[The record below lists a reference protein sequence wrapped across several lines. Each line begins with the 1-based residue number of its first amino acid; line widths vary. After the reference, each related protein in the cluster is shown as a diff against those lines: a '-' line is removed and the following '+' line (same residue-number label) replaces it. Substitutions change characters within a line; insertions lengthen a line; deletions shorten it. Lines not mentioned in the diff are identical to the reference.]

1 VSLRLFNTLG
11 REMQEFVPIED
22 KKVGMYTCGPTVYQY
37 AHIGNLRSYV
47 FEDVLR
53 RALEYFGYNVRHVM
67 NVTDVGHLTDD
78 ADEGEDKVIKSAR
91 EMGKTVWD
99 IAEHFTEAFFNDIE
113 KLNIEY
119 PTVVCKAT
127 EHIDDMIE
135 MIKRIEANGYTYIA
149 GGNVY
154 FDTSKF
160 PNYGELALLDRQ
172 EQKAGARIA
181 VDENKKHPRDFVL
194 WFTKS
199 KFENQAMVWD
209 SPWGRGYPGWHI
221 ECSAM
226 STKYLGEQFDIHTG
240 GVDHINVHH
249 TNEIA
254 QTEAATGKKWVNYW
268 LHGEFLLMDTG
279 KMSKSKGNFVT
290 LGVLEEEGFEPLDF
304 RYLCLGGHYRTQ
316 LQFSY
321 DALNAARKAR
331 RNLADRIAQIKE
343 AAGHSPDAG
352 QSAAAGK
359 PAAAGKSGAAVDSG
373 SASAGRSAAGA
384 APADQFSA
392 RHGEWLARFEDHLAD
407 DLNVPKCLADLW
419 GIVKDDA
426 LSPEEQLDLA
436 GRMDGVFALDLL
448 EAKSSTD
455 TSVLEDDIRRLVAER
470 EEARKNRDF
479 ARADEIRD
487 NLAERGIIL
496 EDTPEG
502 TRWKKLS

>member
-1 VSLRLFNTLG
+1 MGDTVSVRLFNTLG
-11 REMQEFVPIED
+11 REAQRFVPLED

-53 RALEYFGYNVRHVM
+53 RTLEYFGYEVRHVM

-113 KLNIEY
+113 KLNIER

-135 MIKRIEANGYTYIA
+135 MIERIEANGYTYRA

-172 EQKAGARIA
+172 EQKAGARIE
-181 VDENKKHPRDFVL
+181 VDENKRHPRDFVL

-268 LHGEFLLMDTG
+268 LHGEFLIMDTG

-331 RNLADRIAQIKE
+331 RGLLDRIAQLKE
-343 AAGHSPDAG
+343 AAGVGAAG
-352 QSAAAGK
+352 SDSAA
-359 PAAAGKSGAAVDSG
+359 DQ
-373 SASAGRSAAGA
+373 AGA
-384 APADQFSA
+384 AQAAEAHGPRHAQWLSA
-392 RHGEWLARFEDHLAD
+392 FDEHLAD

-419 GIVKDDA
+419 GVVKDDA
-426 LSPEEQLDLA
+426 LSPAEQLDLVK
-436 GRMDGVFALDLL
+436 RMDRVLALDLL
-448 EAKSSTD
+448 EAETSTD
-455 TSVLEDDIRRLVAER
+455 TSLLDEEIRKLVEER
-470 EEARKNRDF
+470 AEARKNKDF
-479 ARADEIRD
+479 ARADQIRND
-487 NLAERGIIL
+487 LAERGIIL
-496 EDTPEG
+496 EDTPDG
-502 TRWKKLS
+502 TRWKKL

>member
-1 VSLRLFNTLG
+1 MSLRLFNTLG
-11 REMQEFVPIED
+11 REMQKFVPIDD

-47 FEDVLR
+47 FEDELR
-53 RALEYFGYNVRHVM
+53 RALEYFGYEVRHVM

-99 IAEHFTEAFFNDIE
+99 IAEHFTDAFFTDVE
-113 KLNIEY
+113 KLNIEQ
-119 PTVVCKAT
+119 PTVVCRAT
-127 EHIDDMIE
+127 DHIDDMIE
-135 MIKRIEANGYTYIA
+135 MIRRIEANGYTYEA
-149 GGNVY
+149 GGNIY

-172 EQKAGARIA
+172 EQRAGARIE

-199 KFENQAMVWD
+199 KFENQAMIWD

-226 STKYLGEQFDIHTG
+226 STQYLGEHFDIHTG
-240 GVDHINVHH
+240 GVDHIPVHH

-254 QTEAATGKKWVNYW
+254 QTEAATGHTWVNYW
-268 LHGEFLLMDTG
+268 IHGEFLLMDTG

-304 RYLCLGGHYRTQ
+304 RFLCLGGHYRTQ

-321 DALNAARKAR
+321 DALNAARQSR
-331 RNLADRIAQIKE
+331 RNLLDRIAAIKE
-343 AAGHSPDAG
+343 AAGAGGEGADAG
-352 QSAAAGK
+352 DGGGRFADASTGDAGAETRLGERAAAWL
-359 PAAAGKSGAAVDSG
+359 SG
-373 SASAGRSAAGA
+373 
-384 APADQFSA
+384 
-392 RHGEWLARFEDHLAD
+392 FEEHLGD

-419 GIVKDDA
+419 GVVKDDA
-426 LSPEEQLDLA
+426 LTPGEKLDLVA
-436 GRMDGVFALDLL
+436 RMDGIFALDLL
-448 EAKSSTD
+448 EAQASTD
-455 TSVLEDDIRRLVAER
+455 TSLLEDDIRKLVEER
-470 EEARKNRDF
+470 TEARKNRNF

-487 NLAERGIIL
+487 MLAERGIIL

-502 TRWKKLS
+502 TRWKKL

>member
-11 REMQEFVPIED
+11 RETQRFVPID
-22 KKVGMYTCGPTVYQY
+22 DNRVGMYTCGPTVYQY

-53 RALEYFGYNVRHVM
+53 RALEYFGYEVRHVM

-99 IAEHFTEAFFNDIE
+99 IAEHFTEAFFTDIE
-113 KLNIEY
+113 KLNIEQ

-127 EHIDDMIE
+127 DHIDDMIE
-135 MIKRIEANGYTYIA
+135 MIKRIEANGYTYTA

-154 FDTSKF
+154 FDTSRF

-172 EQKAGARIA
+172 EQKAGARIE

-199 KFENQAMVWD
+199 KFENQAMIWD

-226 STKYLGEQFDIHTG
+226 STKYLGEHFDIHTG
-240 GVDHINVHH
+240 GVDHIPVHH

-254 QTEAATGKKWVNYW
+254 QTEAATGRKWVNFW
-268 LHGEFLLMDTG
+268 IHGEFLLMDTG

-290 LGVLEEEGFEPLDF
+290 LGTLEEEGFEPLDF

-321 DALNAARKAR
+321 DALNAARQAR
-331 RNLADRIAQIKE
+331 RNLLDRIAQIKE
-343 AAGHSPDAG
+343 AAGEGAADAAR
-352 QSAAAGK
+352 AAAAST
-359 PAAAGKSGAAVDSG
+359 PAGSEPAGSEPAG
-373 SASAGRSAAGA
+373 SEPAGLGER
-384 APADQFSA
+384 A
-392 RHGEWLARFEDHLAD
+392 RGYLEAFGQHLAD

-419 GIVKDDA
+419 GAVKDDEVPPA
-426 LSPEEQLDLA
+426 ETLTLA
-436 GRMDGVFALDLL
+436 ARMDRLFALDLL
-448 EAKSSTD
+448 EAKASTD
-455 TSVLEDDIRRLVAER
+455 TSLLEDDIRRLVEER
-470 EEARKNRDF
+470 TEARKNRNF

-487 NLAERGIIL
+487 MLADRGIIL
-496 EDTPEG
+496 EDTPDG
-502 TRWKKLS
+502 TRWKKL

>member
-1 VSLRLFNTLG
+1 MPLRLFNTLG
-11 REMQEFVPIED
+11 RAMQKFVALDE
-22 KKVGMYTCGPTVYQY
+22 KTVGMYTCGPTVYQY

-47 FEDVLR
+47 FEDELR
-53 RALEYFGYNVRHVM
+53 RALEYFGYEVRHVM

-99 IAEHFTEAFFNDIE
+99 IANYFTEAFFNDVDKLRIE
-113 KLNIEY
+113 Q

-127 EHIDDMIE
+127 DHIDDMIE
-135 MIKRIEANGYTYIA
+135 MIRRIEANGYTYES
-149 GGNVY
+149 GGNIY

-172 EQKAGARIA
+172 DQRAGARIE

-194 WFTKS
+194 WFTQS
-199 KFENQAMVWD
+199 KFGNQAMTWD

-226 STKYLGEQFDIHTG
+226 STKYLGERFDIHTG
-240 GVDHINVHH
+240 GVDHIPVHH

-254 QTEAATGKKWVNYW
+254 QTEAAIGHKWVNYW
-268 LHGEFLLMDTG
+268 IHGEFLLMDTG

-304 RYLCLGGHYRTQ
+304 RFLCLGGHYRTQ

-321 DALNAARKAR
+321 DALNAARHSR
-331 RNLADRIAQIKE
+331 RNLLDRIAAIKE
-343 AAGHSPDAG
+343 AAGAGDGGGPFRDAG
-352 QSAAAGK
+352 TGDAVSETRLGERAASWL
-359 PAAAGKSGAAVDSG
+359 SG
-373 SASAGRSAAGA
+373 
-384 APADQFSA
+384 
-392 RHGEWLARFEDHLAD
+392 FEEHLGN

-419 GIVKDDA
+419 GVVKDDA
-426 LSPEEQLDLA
+426 LTPAEKLDLVA
-436 GRMDGVFALDLL
+436 RMDLIFALDLL
-448 EAKSSTD
+448 EAQASRD
-455 TSVLEDDIRRLVAER
+455 TSLLEDDIRNLVEER
-470 EEARKNRDF
+470 AEARKNRNF

-487 NLAERGIIL
+487 TLAERGIIL

-502 TRWKKLS
+502 TRWKKL

>member
-1 VSLRLFNTLG
+1 
-11 REMQEFVPIED
+11 
-22 KKVGMYTCGPTVYQY
+22 MYTCGPTVYQY

-53 RALEYFGYNVRHVM
+53 RALEYFGYEVRHVM

-91 EMGKTVWD
+91 EMGKSVWD
-99 IAEHFTEAFFNDIE
+99 IAEHFTEAFFTDIE
-113 KLNIEY
+113 KLDIEQ
-119 PTVVCKAT
+119 PSVVCKAT
-127 EHIDDMIE
+127 DHIDDMID
-135 MIKRIEANGYTYIA
+135 MIKRIEANGYTYES

-172 EQKAGARIA
+172 EQKAGARIE

-199 KFENQAMVWD
+199 KFENQAMIWD

-226 STKYLGEQFDIHTG
+226 STKYLGEHFDIHTG
-240 GVDHINVHH
+240 GVDHIPVHH

-254 QTEAATGKKWVNYW
+254 QTEAATGRKWVNYW
-268 LHGEFLLMDTG
+268 IHGEFLLMDTG

-290 LGVLEEEGFEPLDF
+290 LGTLEEEGFEPLDF

-321 DALNAARKAR
+321 DALNASRQAR
-331 RNLADRIAQIKE
+331 RNLLDRIAQIKE
-343 AAGHSPDAG
+343 EAGEGAVDAATAVRD
-352 QSAAAGK
+352 AAAARREGSGGTGEG
-359 PAAAGKSGAAVDSG
+359 PAAEGLSERAGGYL
-373 SASAGRSAAGA
+373 SA
-384 APADQFSA
+384 
-392 RHGEWLARFEDHLAD
+392 FEDHLAD

-419 GIVKDDA
+419 GAVKDGD
-426 LSPEEQLDLA
+426 LDPAEKLLLVA
-436 GRMDGVFALDLL
+436 RMDGLFALDLL
-448 EAKSSTD
+448 EAQASTD
-455 TSVLEDDIRRLVAER
+455 TSLLEEDIRALVEER
-470 EEARKNRDF
+470 NEARKNRNF

-487 NLAERGIIL
+487 MLAGRGIIL
-496 EDTPEG
+496 EDTPAG
-502 TRWKKLS
+502 TRWKKL